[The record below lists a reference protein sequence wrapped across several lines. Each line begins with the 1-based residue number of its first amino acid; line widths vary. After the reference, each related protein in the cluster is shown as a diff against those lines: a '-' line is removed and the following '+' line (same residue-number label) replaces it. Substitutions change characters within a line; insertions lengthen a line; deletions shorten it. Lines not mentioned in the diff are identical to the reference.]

1 MKDINQAERHRLR
14 EETRKAIK
22 MIREALEE
30 HAPKGS
36 IPQQEFLG
44 DFREEAQVIVD
55 ALKRLVS
62 RDRPIFRSG
71 SARPS
76 PSFSVEFNTRRNV
89 KATAAFSRAEE
100 SLSCPALICSCLSC
114 ARENGEYDGRD
125 HRRRRDHGVTGTFT
139 RCPAARRDLTRAC
152 GRRKGGQSFYRS
164 RPCKRSCN
172 SVAREG

>member
-62 RDRPIFRSG
+62 RDRPILHTERIS
-71 SARPS
+71 
-76 PSFSVEFNTRRNV
+76 
-89 KATAAFSRAEE
+89 
-100 SLSCPALICSCLSC
+100 
-114 ARENGEYDGRD
+114 
-125 HRRRRDHGVTGTFT
+125 
-139 RCPAARRDLTRAC
+139 
-152 GRRKGGQSFYRS
+152 
-164 RPCKRSCN
+164 
-172 SVAREG
+172 

>member
-55 ALKRLVS
+55 ALL
-62 RDRPIFRSG
+62 
-71 SARPS
+71 
-76 PSFSVEFNTRRNV
+76 
-89 KATAAFSRAEE
+89 SRARR
-100 SLSCPALICSCLSC
+100 
-114 ARENGEYDGRD
+114 AR
-125 HRRRRDHGVTGTFT
+125 HLV
-139 RCPAARRDLTRAC
+139 
-152 GRRKGGQSFYRS
+152 
-164 RPCKRSCN
+164 RPRLN
-172 SVAREG
+172 VFLAD